1 MEVPVKIE
9 HQGSWVNAKVELQN
23 DRLSIREPVGVEI
36 PLKSIVD
43 VQEKK
48 NILTI
53 SVKGVTDATYRI
65 ASVEKVLHVLKRMI
79 TVSCSAYR
87 LMAYFM
93 SPAIRGGVLVTHA
106 TWEKGAIAVLR
117 TGIWFVNQDKQVCVP
132 LSEVT
137 SIELTQ
143 REVQG
148 KQTDVVKIDHLE
160 SGDVITSF
168 VLCPLSTLQILFNF
182 LKDATKE
189 LETRGDALDP
199 VASQVAMLV
208 YSGMDSSA
216 IENMLSLPQKQVDE
230 IFDRL
235 TGLGLAEVVRVR
247 KEIQL
252 TSKGVRFISDSIK
265 SPNN

>member
-1 MEVPVKIE
+1 V
-9 HQGSWVNAKVELQN
+9 SL
-23 DRLSIREPVGVEI
+23 EI
-36 PLKSIVD
+36 PYKSIID
-43 VQEKK
+43 VEEKK

-53 SVKGVTDATYRI
+53 STKGAKNSSFRI
-65 ASVEKVLHVLKRMI
+65 ASVEKVLQALKRMI
-79 TVSCSAYR
+79 IVSCSAYR

-93 SPAIRGGVLVTHA
+93 SPAIRGGVMVTNA

-117 TGIWFVNQDKQVCVP
+117 TGIWFVNQNKQVCVP

-143 REVQG
+143 RDVQG

-168 VLCPLSTLQILFNF
+168 VLCPLSTLQVLFNF

-189 LETRGDALDP
+189 METKHDALDP
-199 VASQVAMLV
+199 LSSQVAMLV
-208 YSGMDSSA
+208 YSGMDSHS
-216 IENMLSLPQKQVDE
+216 IENMLSLSGSQVDE
-230 IFDRL
+230 IFNKL
-235 TGLGLAEVVRVR
+235 TGLGLAEVVRIR
-247 KEIQL
+247 KEVQL

-265 SPNN
+265 TPNN